1 MFCFQR
7 SPSFD
12 TWCEFH
18 IIFFKKKN
26 LAKGNAYNPHYKK
39 NMFLV
44 ENCFFFGNMA
54 GGLPFKIRRKQ
65 RYMRVLPHLKLGPG
79 GQSYNYLYNYCGS

>member
-1 MFCFQR
+1 MFCFQQ

-18 IIFFKKKN
+18 IIFFRKKN

-44 ENCFFFGNMA
+44 ENCFF
-54 GGLPFKIRRKQ
+54 LEIWQ
-65 RYMRVLPHLKLGPG
+65 EDCLSKLEENRGTCMSCPT
-79 GQSYNYLYNYCGS
+79 